1 MVKLKFWWHENYPPS
16 LLLASSNQRAQ
27 PMKTHHW
34 LLKHTYTYHSRCALF
49 DFLGR
54 FSFCNV
60 VLLCCCAMEWAD
72 EMQTMFIFTWF
83 FSRSSEHFNWLSC
96 MHVRLCIS
104 QSTERLCHIICH
116 MWQINGLNYVI
127 YKDINHHFCDIILL
141 KAWISRFHQIHL
153 QIKRISQCN
162 NIFI

>member
-1 MVKLKFWWHENYPPS
+1 
-16 LLLASSNQRAQ
+16 
-27 PMKTHHW
+27 MKTTPH
-34 LLKHTYTYHSRCALF
+34 LYTTCIIKSTGSTNENAPLALKTHIHISLCRCALF

-60 VLLCCCAMEWAD
+60 VLLCCCAVEWAD
-72 EMQTMFIFTWF
+72 EMQTMCIFTWF

-104 QSTERLCHIICH
+104 QSTERLCHINCH

-141 KAWISRFHQIHL
+141 KAWISRFHQSHL
-153 QIKRISQCN
+153 QILRISQWD